1 MVLPSTKTVAENPFP
16 LSAYEKEKL
25 LDSVAY
31 VCRTYLEKYPDHNL
45 DTWSKPDCEAYLRA
59 KSTQII
65 LQFQPDYY
73 RAYAV
78 PEIRR
83 YGHDFMGP
91 YFLLT
96 YYYDRTKEANGS
108 PLDLKFKMEL
118 VHVAINAR
126 NAQGR
131 YLSLPILNVDDGS
144 AGSVKNIRIGLYTD
158 RKWIPYP
165 YIIWNKDF
173 VEEVK
178 AYFGIFFVATAI
190 ISGSLVMGNMQ
201 FADAL
206 RHAAFQVGSIITN
219 WGQQSLV

>member
-1 MVLPSTKTVAENPFP
+1 MDMMEKMFLLLLGIFLFCGCGSSRKASKEYLAQKRHYYLVQGYRPVVLPGTKTVAENPFP

-83 YGHDFMGP
+83 FRNLYGVP
-91 YFLLT
+91 YYTLT
-96 YYYDRTKEANGS
+96 YYYDPSREEYGMGKETRVVPGLIVVSVNIG
-108 PLDLKFKMEL
+108 
-118 VHVAINAR
+118 
-126 NAQGR
+126 NAQA
-131 YLSLPILNVDDGS
+131 
-144 AGSVKNIRIGLYTD
+144 AGFYMPVLENLGYGFRAPDYEGGLLED
-158 RKWIPYP
+158 WIPYP
-165 YIIWNKDF
+165 YMIWNI
-173 VEEVK
+173 E
-178 AYFGIFFVATAI
+178 
-190 ISGSLVMGNMQ
+190 
-201 FADAL
+201 
-206 RHAAFQVGSIITN
+206 
-219 WGQQSLV
+219 

>member
-1 MVLPSTKTVAENPFP
+1 
-16 LSAYEKEKL
+16 
-25 LDSVAY
+25 
-31 VCRTYLEKYPDHNL
+31 
-45 DTWSKPDCEAYLRA
+45 
-59 KSTQII
+59 
-65 LQFQPDYY
+65 
-73 RAYAV
+73 
-78 PEIRR
+78 
-83 YGHDFMGP
+83 MGP

-173 VEEVK
+173 DW
-178 AYFGIFFVATAI
+178 
-190 ISGSLVMGNMQ
+190 GSKVL
-201 FADAL
+201 FE
-206 RHAAFQVGSIITN
+206 
-219 WGQQSLV
+219 

>member
-1 MVLPSTKTVAENPFP
+1 MGAAVQERLRKNIWRKNDTIIWCRGTVRWFCQVLRRWPRIHSP

-96 YYYDRTKEANGS
+96 YYYDRTKDC
-108 PLDLKFKMEL
+108 L
-118 VHVAINAR
+118 
-126 NAQGR
+126 
-131 YLSLPILNVDDGS
+131 
-144 AGSVKNIRIGLYTD
+144 LYTSD
-158 RKWIPYP
+158 
-165 YIIWNKDF
+165 
-173 VEEVK
+173 
-178 AYFGIFFVATAI
+178 A
-190 ISGSLVMGNMQ
+190 
-201 FADAL
+201 ADD
-206 RHAAFQVGSIITN
+206 
-219 WGQQSLV
+219 

>member
-1 MVLPSTKTVAENPFP
+1 MMNTRFYLLIACVALIFVSCARKPFAVQGHYYAMEGYRPVVLPGTKTVAENPFP

-31 VCRTYLEKYPDHNL
+31 VCRTYLEKYSDHNL

-83 YGHDFMGP
+83 YAHDFMGP

-96 YYYDRTKEANGS
+96 YYYDRTKESNGS
-108 PLDLKFKMEL
+108 PLDLKFKAEL
-118 VHVAINAR
+118 VHVAINAGD
-126 NAQGR
+126 AQGR

-144 AGSVKNIRIGLYTD
+144 VGSVDNIRIGLYVD

-165 YIIWNKDF
+165 YMIWNKDF
-173 VEEVK
+173 
-178 AYFGIFFVATAI
+178 
-190 ISGSLVMGNMQ
+190 
-201 FADAL
+201 DWD
-206 RHAAFQVGSIITN
+206 SIV
-219 WGQQSLV
+219 LFE

>member
-1 MVLPSTKTVAENPFP
+1 MEGYRPVVLPGTKTVAENPFP
-16 LSAYEKEKL
+16 LSVYEKEKL

-45 DTWSKPDCEAYLRA
+45 DTWFKSDCEAYLRA

-96 YYYDRTKEANGS
+96 YYYDRTKEATGS
-108 PLDLKFKMEL
+108 PLDLKFKVEL
-118 VHVAINAR
+118 VHVAINAGD
-126 NAQGR
+126 AQGR

-144 AGSVKNIRIGLYTD
+144 AGSVDNIRIGLYVD

-165 YIIWNKDF
+165 YMIWNKDF
-173 VEEVK
+173 
-178 AYFGIFFVATAI
+178 
-190 ISGSLVMGNMQ
+190 
-201 FADAL
+201 DWD
-206 RHAAFQVGSIITN
+206 SIV
-219 WGQQSLV
+219 LFE